1 VPLTG
6 SWEEMAMTATASG
19 FLRRLGGAGG
29 LPLALSVLCLAC
41 TAHGL
46 APASGDEPSLRV
58 GAAVADITP
67 VGPYPMSGYYFE
79 RLSTGTT
86 DPLHAKALVLRQG
99 DVAAAIVC
107 CDLIVIATDLTDVV
121 RKRVEA
127 ETGIPGAHVM
137 LAATHTHTGPDY
149 TKELVQFLTGRKPAA
164 DREPYAPR
172 LIDGIVD
179 AVRRADAA
187 AAAVRVIAGNAIQKT
202 PVSFNRRFLMTDG
215 SVRTWAK
222 TDTPGAIRPAGP
234 IDPEIGIVRF
244 DGTDGKARAVL
255 SSFALHLDTV
265 GGTMWSADFPFF
277 VEREVR
283 DALGGQVVSLFGNG
297 CCGNIN
303 HVDPTRAETNKTDL
317 IGSSLGRTLVAGLP
331 ELSPLDAPQLQV
343 RTATVDVP
351 LLDATPE
358 EIAAAKK
365 LLGEVKAGAK
375 PPFLAHVDA
384 YRRLI
389 IDNLRHR
396 VDQEEAMRW
405 LGWGLSKRFAGTGPT
420 MPLGVQVITL
430 GRDVAVVAFP
440 GESFVE
446 HGLAIKNASPFRTTL
461 VVELANHGETI
472 YVPTRAAAVGGGYE
486 TINTT
491 VAPGAGELM
500 VEESVKLLREAAAAL
515 P

>member
-1 VPLTG
+1 MRKAHGPRRWFGRMLVATGCLVAAVVPLTG
-6 SWEEMAMTATASG
+6 AAAE
-19 FLRRLGGAGG
+19 GA
-29 LPLALSVLCLAC
+29 
-41 TAHGL
+41 
-46 APASGDEPSLRV
+46 LRV

-79 RLSTGTT
+79 RLSTGLK

-99 DVAAAIVC
+99 DAAAAIVC
-107 CDLIVIATDLTDVV
+107 CDLIVIATDLTDLV
-121 RKRVEA
+121 RERVEK

-149 TKELVQFLTGRKPAA
+149 TKELFQHVTGRKPASE
-164 DREPYAPR
+164 REPYVPR
-172 LIDGIVD
+172 LVEGIVG
-179 AVRRADAA
+179 AVKRADAA
-187 AAAVRVIAGNAIQKT
+187 AVEVRAWSGGALQGT
-202 PVSFNRRFLMTDG
+202 PISFNRRFLMADG

-222 TDTPGAIRPAGP
+222 VDTPGAIRPAGP
-234 IDPEIGIVRF
+234 IDAEAGIVRF
-244 DGTDGKARAVL
+244 DGPDGKARAVL

-265 GGTMWSADFPFF
+265 GGTEWSADFPFF

-303 HVDPTRAETNKTDL
+303 HVDPAKAEANKTDF
-317 IGSSLGRTLVAGLP
+317 IGSSLGKTIVAGLAG
-331 ELSPLDAPQLQV
+331 LAPLDAPRLQV

-351 LLDATPE
+351 LLDASSE
-358 EIAAAKK
+358 QVAAAKK
-365 LLGEVKAGAK
+365 LLAEIRAGGK
-375 PPFLAHVDA
+375 PEFLAHVDA

-389 IDNLRHR
+389 IDNLRHSI
-396 VDQEEAMRW
+396 DQDEALEW
-405 LGWGLSKRFAGTGPT
+405 LGWGLSKRFAGTGET

-472 YVPTRAAAVGGGYE
+472 YVPTRAASIGGGYE
-486 TINTT
+486 TINST
-491 VAPGAGELM
+491 VAPGAGESM
-500 VEESVKLLREAAAAL
+500 VEACVKLLQEAAAAL

>member
-1 VPLTG
+1 MNMTWVLRSVAVGCGIVGLWSLPTSAAEEPL
-6 SWEEMAMTATASG
+6 
-19 FLRRLGGAGG
+19 RAGV
-29 LPLALSVLCLAC
+29 AI
-41 TAHGL
+41 
-46 APASGDEPSLRV
+46 
-58 GAAVADITP
+58 ADITP
-67 VGPYPMSGYYFE
+67 AGPYPMSGYYFE
-79 RLSTGTT
+79 RLSTGQK

-99 DVAAAIVC
+99 DTAAAIVC
-107 CDLIVIATDLTDVV
+107 CDLIVIASDLTDVV
-121 RKRVEA
+121 RERVER
-127 ETGIPGAHVM
+127 ETGIPGSHVM

-149 TKELVQFLTGRKPAA
+149 TKELFQSVTGRKPSGSAA
-164 DREPYAPR
+164 EREPYVPR
-172 LIDGIVD
+172 LVDGIVS
-179 AVRRADAA
+179 AVKRADAA
-187 AAAVRVIAGNAIQKT
+187 ADEVAAKAGNAVQAEPI
-202 PVSFNRRFLMTDG
+202 SFNRRFLMTDG

-222 TDTPGAIRPAGP
+222 VDTPGAIRPAGP
-234 IDPEIGIVRF
+234 IDPEVGIVRF
-244 DGTDGKARAVL
+244 DGPDGKAKGVL

-265 GGTMWSADFPFF
+265 GGTEWSADFPFF
-277 VEREVR
+277 LEREVR

-303 HVDPTRAETNKTDL
+303 HVDPTKSEANKTDV

-331 ELSPLDAPQLQV
+331 GLAPVAMPRLQV
-343 RTATVDVP
+343 HTATVSVP
-351 LLDATPE
+351 LLDATSE
-358 EIAAAKK
+358 QVAAAKK
-365 LLGEVKAGAK
+365 LLAEIKAGAK
-375 PPFLAHVDA
+375 PDFLAHVDA

-389 IDNLRHR
+389 IDNLRHD
-396 VDQEEAMRW
+396 VDQDEAMEW
-405 LGWGLSKRFAGTGPT
+405 LGWGLSKKFAGSGDT

-486 TINTT
+486 TTNTT

-500 VEESVKLLREAAAAL
+500 VEACVRLLHDAAAAL

>member
-1 VPLTG
+1 
-6 SWEEMAMTATASG
+6 MTARDRGPRGNVSRA
-19 FLRRLGGAGG
+19 L
-29 LPLALSVLCLAC
+29 LATWCLASVV
-41 TAHGL
+41 GL
-46 APASGDEPSLRV
+46 APGLRAAEPPLRV

-67 VGPYPMSGYYFE
+67 LGPYPMSGYYFE
-79 RLSTGTT
+79 RLSTGRK

-99 DVAAAIVC
+99 DAAAAIVC
-107 CDLIVIATDLTDVV
+107 CDLIVIATDLTDLV
-121 RKRVEA
+121 RGRVEA

-149 TKELVQFLTGRKPAA
+149 TKELFRHVTGREP
-164 DREPYAPR
+164 DGGREPYVPR
-172 LIDGIVD
+172 LVDGIVD

-187 AAAVRVIAGNAIQKT
+187 ATEVRSSAGSALQET
-202 PVSFNRRFLMTDG
+202 PISFNRRFLMADG
-215 SVRTWAK
+215 SVRTWARV
-222 TDTPGAIRPAGP
+222 DTPGAIRPAGP
-234 IDPEIGIVRF
+234 IDPEVGIVRF
-244 DGTDGKARAVL
+244 DGPDGKARAVL

-265 GGTMWSADFPFF
+265 GGTEWSADFPFF

-303 HVDPTRAETNKTDL
+303 HVDPTKQEANKTDF
-317 IGSSLGRTLVAGLP
+317 IGASLGRTVVAGLDG
-331 ELSPLDAPQLQV
+331 LSPLEGPRLQV

-351 LLDATPE
+351 LLDASSE
-358 EIAAAKK
+358 QVAAAKK
-365 LLGEVKAGAK
+365 LLDEIRAGAK
-375 PPFLAHVDA
+375 PEFLAHVDA

-389 IDNLRHR
+389 VDNLRHS
-396 VDQEEAMRW
+396 VDQEEAMRR
-405 LGWGLSKRFAGTGPT
+405 LGWGLSNRFAGTGAT

-472 YVPTRAAAVGGGYE
+472 YVPTRAASVGGGYE
-486 TINTT
+486 TINSTL
-491 VAPGAGELM
+491 APGAGELM
-500 VEESVKLLREAAAAL
+500 VEACVRLLREAAAAL

>member
-1 VPLTG
+1 
-6 SWEEMAMTATASG
+6 MACRRASV
-19 FLRRLGGAGG
+19 GGMKRM
-29 LPLALSVLCLAC
+29 V
-41 TAHGL
+41 
-46 APASGDEPSLRV
+46 PSLIASALAWV
-58 GAAVADITP
+58 CFPLPALPAAEGPLRAGVAIADITP
-67 VGPYPMSGYYFE
+67 AGPYPMSGYYFE
-79 RLSTGTT
+79 RLSTGTK

-99 DVAAAIVC
+99 DTAAAIVC
-107 CDLIVIATDLTDVV
+107 CDLIVIASDLTDVV
-121 RKRVEA
+121 REAVER
-127 ETGIPGAHVM
+127 ETGIPGANVC

-149 TKELVQFLTGRKPAA
+149 TKELFQFVTGRKPTGAA
-164 DREPYAPR
+164 AEREPYIPR
-172 LIDGIVD
+172 LVDGIVS
-179 AVRRADAA
+179 AVKRADAA
-187 AAAVRVIAGNAIQKT
+187 ANEVVATAGNAVQET
-202 PVSFNRRFLMTDG
+202 PISFNRRFLMRDG

-222 TDTPGAIRPAGP
+222 VDTPGAIRPAGP
-234 IDPEIGIVRF
+234 IDPEVGIVRF
-244 DGTDGKARAVL
+244 DGPDGRARAVL

-265 GGTMWSADFPFF
+265 GGTEWSADFPFF

-303 HVDPTRAETNKTDL
+303 HVDPTKSQANKTDV

-331 ELSPLDAPQLQV
+331 GLAPLATHRLQV
-343 RTATVDVP
+343 HTTTVAVP
-351 LLDATPE
+351 LLNATSE
-358 EIAAAKK
+358 QVAAAKK
-365 LLGEVKAGAK
+365 LLGEIKAGAK
-375 PPFLAHVDA
+375 PEFLAHVDA

-389 IDNLRHR
+389 IDNLRHD
-396 VDQEEAMRW
+396 VDQDEALEW
-405 LGWGLSKRFAGTGPT
+405 LGWGLSKKLAGSGDS
-420 MPLGVQVITL
+420 MPLGVQVITI

-486 TINTT
+486 TTNTT

-500 VEESVKLLREAAAAL
+500 VEACVRLLQEASAAL

>member
-1 VPLTG
+1 MTTIGSVRTAALLVGMLAVLVPAAAA
-6 SWEEMAMTATASG
+6 EAP
-19 FLRRLGGAGG
+19 LRAGV
-29 LPLALSVLCLAC
+29 AI
-41 TAHGL
+41 
-46 APASGDEPSLRV
+46 
-58 GAAVADITP
+58 ADITP

-79 RLSTGTT
+79 RLSTGTK

-99 DVAAAIVC
+99 DSSAAIVC
-107 CDLIVIATDLTDVV
+107 CDLIVIASDLTDVV
-121 RKRVEA
+121 RDRVER
-127 ETGIPGAHVM
+127 ETGIPGANVM

-149 TKELVQFLTGRKPAA
+149 TKELFQVVTGRRPTGEAA
-164 DREPYAPR
+164 AREPYVPR
-172 LIDGIVD
+172 LVDGLVA
-179 AVRRADAA
+179 AVKRADAA
-187 AAAVRVIAGNAIQKT
+187 AVDVTVTAGNVVQET
-202 PVSFNRRFLMTDG
+202 PVSFNRRFLMADG

-222 TDTPGAIRPAGP
+222 VDTPGAIRPAGP
-234 IDPEIGIVRF
+234 IDPEIGIVRLD
-244 DGTDGKARAVL
+244 DGGGKPRGIL

-265 GGTMWSADFPFF
+265 GGTEYSADFPFF
-277 VEREVR
+277 IEREIR
-283 DALGGQVVSLFGNG
+283 DALGGGVVSLFGNG

-303 HVDPTRAETNKTDL
+303 HVDPTKAEANRTDF
-317 IGSSLGRTLVAGLP
+317 IGASIGRTIVAGLP
-331 ELSPLDAPQLQV
+331 SLRPVDAPRLQV
-343 RTATVDVP
+343 RSTTVEVP
-351 LLDATPE
+351 LLDASSE
-358 EIAAAKK
+358 QVAAARK
-365 LLGEVKAGAK
+365 LLGEIKAGAK
-375 PPFLAHVDA
+375 PEFLAHVDA

-396 VDQEEAMRW
+396 VDQDEALEW
-405 LGWGLSKRFAGTGPT
+405 LGWGLSKKFAGCGET

-486 TINTT
+486 PTNTT

-500 VEESVKLLREAAAAL
+500 VEAAVRLLRDAAAAL